1 MSTLKVGTI
10 QDTSGG
16 NSVTPSE
23 LSDGIARAA
32 VEFSAQGSTSV
43 ITSYNVSSVTY
54 RSTGN
59 YTVNFSSSFSNTNYI
74 TVGTSGINR
83 DTYADG
89 LDDIDNTPFILN
101 KNVAFVY
108 VGPGDLDDG
117 ANDNQDR
124 VSIVVFHP

>member
-16 NSVTPSE
+16 NGVTPAQ
-23 LSDGIARAA
+23 LSDGIAKAA

-101 KNVAFVY
+101 KNVAY
-108 VGPGDLDDG
+108 GYCATADMDDG
-117 ANDNQDR
+117 QADDQPR
-124 VSIVVFHP
+124 VSIVVFRP

>member
-1 MSTLKVGTI
+1 MPTLHLYCLFHGFYI
-10 QDTSGG
+10 HY
-16 NSVTPSE
+16 
-23 LSDGIARAA
+23 
-32 VEFSAQGSTSV
+32 FS
-43 ITSYNVSSVTY
+43 
-54 RSTGN
+54 
-59 YTVNFSSSFSNTNYI
+59 FSSSFSNTNYI

-108 VGPGDLDDG
+108 VGTGDLDDG